1 MQCSNFAK
9 AKYFLTETIFN
20 MSFKSLFAAALL
32 LVCTTLLSAQGIIFE
47 KGSWADVQKKAKE
60 ENKYI
65 FVDAYAEW
73 CGPCKWM
80 AKNVFTDAKVAAHF
94 NSNFVNYKF
103 DMEKGE
109 GPEFAKKFVVSAYPT
124 LLFFNPAGELV
135 HKVLGAQQVDQLI
148 AQSEKA
154 VNPEEQLFTM
164 KRKYNDGERNPE
176 FLLKYVKML
185 LDANEEVGDAVDNYL
200 SSIKKEE
207 WTSEENFNIIAM
219 TTSDY
224 KSEKFKYIV
233 SNRAA
238 FEKSIG
244 AEIIDQ
250 YFQMVYS
257 YAINEVSESHDANAY
272 NKLKADIEKDLGE
285 KGPALIAYLNFSYNI
300 GDKDEFKFAKIYF
313 DKYCDNANMLNQIAW
328 QYFETETD
336 KKKLKAALNWVNRS
350 VSLNKNFYNLDTKA
364 NLLNKLGKKK
374 EALAAAEEAVKL
386 AKADGEDATETEALI
401 RNLKK

>member
-1 MQCSNFAK
+1 
-9 AKYFLTETIFN
+9 
-20 MSFKSLFAAALL
+20 MSFKSLFTAALL
-32 LVCTTLLSAQGIIFE
+32 LVSTSFLSAQGIIFE
-47 KGSWADVQKKAKE
+47 KCSWADVQKKAKT

-65 FVDAYAEW
+65 FVDAFTEW
-73 CGPCKWM
+73 CGPCKRM

-94 NSNFVNYKF
+94 NSSFVNYKF

-109 GPEFAKKFVVSAYPT
+109 GPEFAKKYEVSAYPT

-135 HKVLGAQQVDQLI
+135 HKVLGEQQVDQLI

-154 VNPEEQLFTM
+154 VNPEEQLYTM
-164 KRKYNDGERNPE
+164 KRKYTAGERNPE
-176 FLLKYVKML
+176 FLRKYVKML

-200 SSIKKEE
+200 GSIKKEE

-219 TTSDY
+219 TTNDY

-233 SNRAA
+233 SNRSA

-244 AEIIDQ
+244 AETIDQ

-257 YAINEVSESHDANAY
+257 YAINEVSEAHDANAY
-272 NKLKADIEKDLGE
+272 NKLKSDIEKDLGV
-285 KGPALIAYLNFSYNI
+285 KGPAMVAYLNFSYNI
-300 GDKDEFKFAKIYF
+300 GEKDEFKYAKIYF
-313 DKYCDNANMLNQIAW
+313 EKHCDNANMLNQIAW

-336 KKKLKAALNWVNRS
+336 KAKLKTALSWADKS
-350 VSLNKNFYNLDTKA
+350 VSLGKNWYNLDTKA

-386 AKADGEDATETEALI
+386 AKAGGEDPSETEALI
-401 RNLKK
+401 KTLKK